1 MCGCG
6 NLNPGP
12 LEGQPVLLT
21 GFDTEGIKQKGCKT
35 NQQPASSPAIGAIC
49 PGVGIKDC
57 YLPAL
62 KRSVLDWEAS

>member
-49 PGVGIKDC
+49 
-57 YLPAL
+57 LPAL